1 MDAVEE
7 IKSRLAIE
15 DVIAEYVTLK
25 RSGRNWKGLS
35 PFNAEKTASFV
46 VSPEKQIW
54 HDFSSGKGGNVFS
67 FVMDMEGIDFRAAL
81 ELLARR
87 AGIDLDQYNKG
98 SHKSNTKKKERLYA
112 VLELSA
118 KFYQTQ
124 FSRNK
129 EALGYILSQRK
140 FTKETALKWQIGYS
154 PNTGHALFDFLR
166 SKNFTEIEMQ
176 QAGLISHRYN
186 NSVDMFRGRIMIP
199 LADSQGRIIGFT
211 ARTLK
216 DSPNAPKYINTP
228 QTLLYDKSRH
238 IYGLHLAKT
247 AIHKN
252 KYVVMVE
259 GNLDVI
265 ASNQVGVEQ
274 VVATAGTA
282 LTEYQLKTL
291 SRLTNDIR
299 LCFDADSAGIN
310 ATERS
315 LPIASKVGV
324 SLSVITISTGKDPD
338 ELIAKHPDEWQI
350 AISKSQYALDWL
362 IDHYRKQLDITSAL
376 GKRQFSDIIM
386 TVVQR
391 LADPVEQDHY
401 IQEVANI
408 LGVSREALIS
418 KLGDKNNL
426 VKTPRRHVLPPKTD
440 KVEESTKIQDHFLAL
455 MLMQPK
461 LRDFSVPITEGMLLT
476 LTAQQLLQFLHEN
489 PDFAGDANNS
499 LALESVSDYVKILS
513 LQYEELYQDL
523 DLLELRYEASR
534 LQTYLIEQYVKT
546 QKKQLSTQLKTAG
559 IADTDVLLARA
570 RQLDVLLKQAKES

>member
-81 ELLARR
+81 ELLARKS
-87 AGIDLDQYNKG
+87 GVDLDQYNKG
-98 SHKSNTKKKERLYA
+98 SHKSNTKKKERLYNA
-112 VLELSA
+112 IELAA

-129 EALGYILSQRK
+129 EALSYILRERN
-140 FTKETALKWQIGYS
+140 FTKQTALKWQIGYS
-154 PNTGHALFDFLR
+154 PNTGHALLDFLK
-166 SKNFTEIEMQ
+166 SKSFTEIEME
-176 QAGLISHRYN
+176 QAGLISRRYN
-186 NSVDMFRGRIMIP
+186 NLVDMFRGRIMIP

-211 ARTLK
+211 ARALNEG
-216 DSPNAPKYINTP
+216 PNAPKYINTP
-228 QTLLYDKSRH
+228 QTILYDKSRH

-247 AIHKN
+247 AIHRH
-252 KYVVMVE
+252 KYAVLVE

-282 LTEYQLKTL
+282 LTEYQLKAL
-291 SRLTNDIR
+291 SRLTTDIR

-310 ATERS
+310 ATERAI
-315 LPIASKVGV
+315 PIASKVGV
-324 SLSVITISTGKDPD
+324 SLGIITIPTGKDPD
-338 ELIAKHPDEWQI
+338 ELIAKSPEQWQV
-350 AISKSQYALDWL
+350 AIGKSQYALDWL
-362 IDHYRKQLDITSAL
+362 INHYRKELDVTSAV

-391 LADPVEQDHY
+391 LADRVEQDHY

-408 LGVSREALIS
+408 LGVTRDALAS
-418 KLGDKNNL
+418 KLDDKNNIA
-426 VKTPRRHVLPPKTD
+426 KTTRRHVEMPIVDKT
-440 KVEESTKIQDHFLAL
+440 EESTKSQDHFLAL

-476 LTAQQLLQFLHEN
+476 LPAQQLLQFLHEN
-489 PDFAGDANNS
+489 PDFAGDTNNS

-546 QKKQLSTQLKTAG
+546 QKKQLSMQLKTAG

-570 RQLDVLLKQAKES
+570 KQLDVLLKQVKES

>member
-54 HDFSSGKGGNVFS
+54 HDFSSGKGGNIFS
-67 FVMDMEGIDFRAAL
+67 FVMDMEGIDFRAAM
-81 ELLARR
+81 ELLARK
-87 AGIDLDQYNKG
+87 AGVDLDQYNKG
-98 SHKSNTKKKERLYA
+98 SHKSNTKKKERLYEI
-112 VLELSA
+112 LELTA

-129 EALGYILSQRK
+129 EALSYILRQRN

-154 PNTGHALFDFLR
+154 PNTGHALLDFLK
-166 SKNFTEIEMQ
+166 SKNFSETEME

-186 NSVDMFRGRIMIP
+186 NSADMFRGRIMIP
-199 LADSQGRIIGFT
+199 LADGQGRIIGFT
-211 ARTLK
+211 ARALK

-228 QTLLYDKSRH
+228 QTILYDKSRH
-238 IYGLHLAKT
+238 IYGFHLAKT
-247 AIHKN
+247 AIHRN
-252 KYVVMVE
+252 KYAVLVE

-282 LTEYQLKTL
+282 LTEYQLKAL
-291 SRLTNDIR
+291 SRLTSDIR
-299 LCFDADSAGIN
+299 LCFDADSAGIA
-310 ATERS
+310 ATERAI
-315 LPIASKVGV
+315 PIASKVGV
-324 SLSVITISTGKDPD
+324 TLSIITIPIGKDPD
-338 ELIAKHPDEWQI
+338 ELIAKSPDQWQI
-350 AISKSQYALDWL
+350 AIGKSQYALDWL
-362 IDHYRKQLDITSAL
+362 IDHYRKELDITSAV
-376 GKRQFSDIIM
+376 GKRKFSDIIM

-391 LADPVEQDHY
+391 LADRVEQDHY
-401 IQEVANI
+401 IQEMANI
-408 LGVSREALIS
+408 LGVTREALVS
-418 KLGDKNNL
+418 KLSDKNNL
-426 VKTPRRHVLPPKTD
+426 TKTTRRHVEIPEVD
-440 KVEESTKIQDHFLAL
+440 KSDESTKSQDHFLAL

-461 LRDFSVPITEGMLLT
+461 LRDFGVPVTEGMLLT
-476 LTAQQLLQFLHEN
+476 LPAQQLLQFLHEN

-546 QKKQLSTQLKTAG
+546 QKKQLSTELKTAG
-559 IADTDVLLARA
+559 MADTNVLLSKAK
-570 RQLDVLLKQAKES
+570 QLDVLLKQVKES